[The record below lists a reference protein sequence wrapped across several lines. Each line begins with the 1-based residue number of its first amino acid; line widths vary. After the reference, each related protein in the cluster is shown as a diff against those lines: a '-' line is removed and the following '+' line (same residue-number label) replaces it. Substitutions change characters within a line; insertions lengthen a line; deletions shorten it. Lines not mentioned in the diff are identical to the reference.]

1 MTGVEG
7 WRDLGWLADADDVAV
22 DVSARRELAAPLIN
36 GFESQL
42 RAGRL
47 RSAALGRRAANATFH
62 ASHAT
67 GRADQISWAID
78 LTPLAH
84 DELLSPLDFALKHVD
99 GLRSDV
105 AARLRRMGV

>member
-1 MTGVEG
+1 
-7 WRDLGWLADADDVAV
+7 LG
-22 DVSARRELAAPLIN
+22 
-36 GFESQL
+36 G
-42 RAGRL
+42 
-47 RSAALGRRAANATFH
+47 RAANAAFH
-62 ASHAT
+62 SSHAPDS
-67 GRADQISWAID
+67 ADQISRALD